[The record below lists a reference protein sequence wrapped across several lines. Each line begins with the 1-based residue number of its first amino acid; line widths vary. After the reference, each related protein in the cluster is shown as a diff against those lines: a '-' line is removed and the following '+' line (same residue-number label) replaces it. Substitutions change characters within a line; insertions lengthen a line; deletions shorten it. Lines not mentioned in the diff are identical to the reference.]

1 MHELAMDWTHCPERL
16 STLPHDDGA
25 MHRLVQ
31 ESGSLALAA
40 WHLARVRCGTA
51 TRDAP
56 TTREVCT
63 VARELAE
70 RTGYFDVFP
79 SRAAIAT
86 ECARHGLSIG
96 RARG

>member
-1 MHELAMDWTHCPERL
+1 
-16 STLPHDDGA
+16 

-31 ESGSLALAA
+31 ESGSLTLAA
-40 WHLARVRCGTA
+40 WHLAKARCGTA
-51 TRDAP
+51 ATDVP

-79 SRAAIAT
+79 SRTAIAA
-86 ECARHGLSIG
+86 ECARHGLSIDPAAG
-96 RARG
+96 